1 MKSHLAALLV
11 LSAAPPATALAQPA
25 GPRPGPAE
33 AAAAGETLTP
43 HEAQVRRAAAI
54 KSGDK
59 AAIAKATA
67 DEDAAFAR
75 WRRDHPAAAA
85 VTPASKAASEASARE
100 AARKRTD
107 DTSPSAEQA
116 ERREALKSGDKAAI
130 AKAGADED
138 AAFAKWPRHH
148 PAATAVTPKSKA
160 AHQAELAR
168 LRAKQKTH
176 AQP

>member
-59 AAIAKATA
+59 AAIAKA
-67 DEDAAFAR
+67 
-75 WRRDHPAAAA
+75 
-85 VTPASKAASEASARE
+85 
-100 AARKRTD
+100 
-107 DTSPSAEQA
+107 
-116 ERREALKSGDKAAI
+116 
-130 AKAGADED
+130 GADED
-138 AAFAKWPRHH
+138 AAFAKWRRDH
-148 PAATAVTPKSKA
+148 PAAAAVTPKSKA